1 MSISESLRQLN
12 ELHFSMHNEHMGAGG
27 WGGGGVGGGGGVRQ
41 QNQTNHH
48 STMYTDHIKP
58 GQTKESCIMPT

>member
-1 MSISESLRQLN
+1 MSISESLRQSN
-12 ELHFSMHNEHMGAGG
+12 ELHFSMHTEHMGAV
-27 WGGGGVGGGGGVRQ
+27 GGGGVKQ
-41 QNQTNHH
+41 QNQTSHH